1 MNLRALLILLA
12 AAILASCGQEEAAR
26 VASENAT
33 AARLAIEAEAA
44 AQQQADAERE
54 AAVQAEAEGE
64 PVPNQA
70 TENEPVTS
78 EDEPVPTAAD
88 LIPWKRLDTPATAE
102 ITVDWTEAA
111 DYDGQTIAVEGTIVD
126 THNSGKA
133 CFLNFSK
140 EWQGTFYLAVLG
152 SNMDDYPE
160 SPERYFLNKK
170 VRAVG
175 KVAMYRGRP
184 QIVIE
189 SPLHLMVLER

>member
-1 MNLRALLILLA
+1 MSLRALLILLA
-12 AAILASCGQEEAAR
+12 VLTLTGCGQEEAAR
-26 VASENAT
+26 LAHEEAK
-33 AARLAIEAEAA
+33 AAQQEMEAEAA
-44 AQQQADAERE
+44 AQRQADAERE
-54 AAVQAEAEGE
+54 AAAQAKG
-64 PVPNQA
+64 
-70 TENEPVTS
+70 
-78 EDEPVPTAAD
+78 EDEFIPTTAD

-189 SPLHLMVLER
+189 SPLHITLLGE

>member
-1 MNLRALLILLA
+1 MIRLA
-12 AAILASCGQEEAAR
+12 TCFMAFALASC
-26 VASENAT
+26 SE
-33 AARLAIEAEAA
+33 
-44 AQQQADAERE
+44 ADAEQGSAKLTE
-54 AAVQAEAEGE
+54 KEKLALIHSHDSDAYDKAVAELGE
-64 PVPNQA
+64 P
-70 TENEPVTS
+70 
-78 EDEPVPTAAD
+78 EPVPTGSD
-88 LIPWKRLDTPATAE
+88 LIPWERLDTPATAE

-189 SPLHLMVLER
+189 SPLHLTVLGE

>member
-1 MNLRALLILLA
+1 MSRTLLFFALSLA
-12 AAILASCGQEEAAR
+12 ACGDPSLDPFAAQRDAEDRAVQASVQAEYEA
-26 VASENAT
+26 EQ
-33 AARLAIEAEAA
+33 ARLA
-44 AQQQADAERE
+44 AERE
-54 AAVQAEAEGE
+54 AAEEAARITAMVDGE
-64 PVPNQA
+64 P
-70 TENEPVTS
+70 T
-78 EDEPVPTAAD
+78 PTAED

-102 ITVDWTEAA
+102 ITVEWTEAA

-189 SPLHLMVLER
+189 SPLHITVLGE

>member
-1 MNLRALLILLA
+1 MSLRALLILLSV
-12 AAILASCGQEEAAR
+12 LALTGCGQED
-26 VASENAT
+26 
-33 AARLAIEAEAA
+33 AARLAHEEAEAARQKAEAEAA
-44 AQQQADAERE
+44 AAAQPKDARDQLIKSGYLDETG
-54 AAVQAEAEGE
+54 AAIGPAAEE
-64 PVPNQA
+64 PIA
-70 TENEPVTS
+70 
-78 EDEPVPTAAD
+78 TAAD

-133 CFLNFSK
+133 CFLNFTK
-140 EWQGTFYLAVLG
+140 DWRGTFYLAILG

-189 SPLHLMVLER
+189 SPLHLAVLVD

>member
-1 MNLRALLILLA
+1 MSLRALLILLLTA
-12 AAILASCGQEEAAR
+12 TFASCGQEEAAR
-26 VASENAT
+26 IARENAE
-33 AARLAIEAEAA
+33 AARQEMKAEAEAA
-44 AQQQADAERE
+44 AQRY
-54 AAVQAEAEGE
+54 AEAEHE
-64 PVPNQA
+64 AALQVD
-70 TENEPVTS
+70 TEV
-78 EDEPVPTAAD
+78 DAVPTAAD

-175 KVAMYRGRP
+175 KVAMYRDRP

-189 SPLHLMVLER
+189 SPLHLIVLGE

>member
-1 MNLRALLILLA
+1 MSLRAFILVLSA
-12 AAILASCGQEEAAR
+12 ATLASCGQEEAERIAH
-26 VASENAT
+26 ENA
-33 AARLAIEAEAA
+33 AAKRQA
-44 AQQQADAERE
+44 AQAEKVQQARE
-54 AAVQAEAEGE
+54 SLIEKGYLDDTGAAIGPAA
-64 PVPNQA
+64 
-70 TENEPVTS
+70 
-78 EDEPVPTAAD
+78 DEPVPTAAD

-175 KVAMYRGRP
+175 KVAMYRDRP

-189 SPLHLMVLER
+189 SPLHITVLGE

>member
-1 MNLRALLILLA
+1 MSRTLLFLALSLA
-12 AAILASCGQEEAAR
+12 ACGDPSVDPFAVRRDAEDRAVQEDVKAEYEA
-26 VASENAT
+26 EQ
-33 AARLAIEAEAA
+33 ARLS
-44 AQQQADAERE
+44 AERE
-54 AAVQAEAEGE
+54 AAQEAARSAALVEE
-64 PVPNQA
+64 
-70 TENEPVTS
+70 E
-78 EDEPVPTAAD
+78 PTATAED

-189 SPLHLMVLER
+189 SPLHLMVLGD